1 MACRNGSES
10 SDFRYSKPE
19 CLETPTQ
26 RWLGVNAFFRCA
38 DSFHLKVVND
48 LVVHG
53 YQTLTRC

>member
-10 SDFRYSKPE
+10 SDFRYPKPE

-26 RWLGVNAFFRCA
+26 RWQGVYAFFRSA